1 MVDFSDKNSRL
12 KRTEYLTLTATE
24 HRNGPDIPIGAEG
37 QCIIQI
43 DEHEIMLTGG
53 LTNNGTIRYLNI

>member
-12 KRTEYLTLTATE
+12 KRTEYLTPTE
-24 HRNGPDIPIGAEG
+24 HRDGPDIPIGAEG

>member
-12 KRTEYLTLTATE
+12 KRTEYLTATE
-24 HRNGPDIPIGAEG
+24 HRDGPDIPIGAEG

-43 DEHEIMLTGG
+43 DEHEIMLMGG